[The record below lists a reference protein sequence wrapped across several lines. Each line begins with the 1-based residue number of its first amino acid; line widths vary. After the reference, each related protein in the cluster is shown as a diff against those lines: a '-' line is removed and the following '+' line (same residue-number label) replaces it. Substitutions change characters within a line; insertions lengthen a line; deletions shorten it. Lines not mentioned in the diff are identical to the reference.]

1 VKNVIYSDK
10 FLKNI
15 LEDTKSIAVV
25 GASSKTYRDSYKV
38 IAALIKHGYIVY
50 PVNPNEVGNKI
61 LGLECFPDLNS
72 IKKEIDMVD
81 IFRSKDAVLEI
92 TNESINIGAKII
104 WMQLDIIH
112 MEAAE
117 LAKKNG
123 LSVVMNRCPKIEL
136 EKPYWTSK

>member
-1 VKNVIYSDK
+1 MIYSDK

-25 GASSKTYRDSYKV
+25 GASAKPYRDSYKV
-38 IAALIKHGYIVY
+38 IAALIKHGYMVY

-92 TNESINIGAKII
+92 TNEYINIGAKII

-123 LSVVMNRCPKIEL
+123 LKVVMNRCPKIEL

>member
-1 VKNVIYSDK
+1 MNNVIYSDK

-25 GASSKTYRDSYKV
+25 GASAKPYRDSYKV

-72 IKKEIDMVD
+72 IKEEVDMVD

>member
-1 VKNVIYSDK
+1 VIYSDK

-25 GASSKTYRDSYKV
+25 GASAKPYRDSYKV

-72 IKKEIDMVD
+72 IKEEVDMVD

>member
-1 VKNVIYSDK
+1 MIYSDK

-25 GASSKTYRDSYKV
+25 GASAKPYRDSYKV

>member
-1 VKNVIYSDK
+1 MIYSDK

-72 IKKEIDMVD
+72 IKEEIDMVD

-92 TNESINIGAKII
+92 TNESINIGAKIR

-123 LSVVMNRCPKIEL
+123 LKVVMNRCPKIEL

>member
-1 VKNVIYSDK
+1 MIYSDK

-25 GASSKTYRDSYKV
+25 GASSKPHRDSYKV
-38 IAALIKHGYIVY
+38 IAALIKYGYMVY

-72 IKKEIDMVD
+72 IKQEIDMVD

-92 TNESINIGAKII
+92 TNESIKIGAKII

-123 LSVVMNRCPKIEL
+123 LKGCNE
-136 EKPYWTSK
+136 

>member
-1 VKNVIYSDK
+1 MIYSDK

-25 GASSKTYRDSYKV
+25 GASAKPYRDSYKV

-92 TNESINIGAKII
+92 TNECINIGAKII

-123 LSVVMNRCPKIEL
+123 LKVVMNRCPKIEL
-136 EKPYWTSK
+136 EKRYWTSK

>member
-1 VKNVIYSDK
+1 MIYSDK

-25 GASSKTYRDSYKV
+25 GASAKPYRDSYKV
-38 IAALIKHGYIVY
+38 IAALIKHGYMVY

-72 IKKEIDMVD
+72 IKEEVDMVD

>member
-1 VKNVIYSDK
+1 MIYSDK

-25 GASSKTYRDSYKV
+25 GASAKPYRDSYKV
-38 IAALIKHGYIVY
+38 IAVLIKHGYIVY

-72 IKKEIDMVD
+72 IKEEVDMVD

>member
-1 VKNVIYSDK
+1 MIYSDK

-25 GASSKTYRDSYKV
+25 GASAKPYRDSYKV

-72 IKKEIDMVD
+72 IKEEVDMVD

>member
-72 IKKEIDMVD
+72 IKEEVDMVD

>member
-1 VKNVIYSDK
+1 MKNVIYSDK

-25 GASSKTYRDSYKV
+25 GASTKPYRDSYKV

-72 IKKEIDMVD
+72 IKEEVDMVD

-123 LSVVMNRCPKIEL
+123 LKVVMNRCPKIEL

>member
-1 VKNVIYSDK
+1 MIYSDK

-15 LEDTKSIAVV
+15 LEDIKSIAVV

-72 IKKEIDMVD
+72 IKEEIDMVD

-123 LSVVMNRCPKIEL
+123 LKVVMNRCPKIEL

>member
-1 VKNVIYSDK
+1 MIYSDK

-25 GASSKTYRDSYKV
+25 GASAKPYLDSYKV

-72 IKKEIDMVD
+72 IKEEIDMVD

>member
-1 VKNVIYSDK
+1 MNNVIYSDK

-25 GASSKTYRDSYKV
+25 GASAKPYRDSYKV
-38 IAALIKHGYIVY
+38 IAALIKHGYMVY

>member
-1 VKNVIYSDK
+1 MIYSDK

-25 GASSKTYRDSYKV
+25 GASAKPYRDSYKV

-92 TNESINIGAKII
+92 TNECINIGAKII

-123 LSVVMNRCPKIEL
+123 LKVVMNRCPKIEL

>member
-1 VKNVIYSDK
+1 MKNVIYSDK

-25 GASSKTYRDSYKV
+25 GASAKPYRDSYKV
-38 IAALIKHGYIVY
+38 IAALIKHGYMVY

-92 TNESINIGAKII
+92 TNEYINIGAKII

-123 LSVVMNRCPKIEL
+123 LKVVMNRCPKIEL

>member
-1 VKNVIYSDK
+1 MNNVIYSDK

-72 IKKEIDMVD
+72 IKEEIDMVD